1 MFRNF
6 GNSLPKHISIRKE
19 DPRKKT
25 LLFCARFVFYIYIF
39 PDIELDLDQPCGKH
53 HVAKKV
59 IKTDTN
65 IRESSRGTHSH
76 CYIRCVHRGRLV
88 SRVSA
93 MQRTPRT
100 ARILS
105 YVFFNHFTMRHARE
119 YIYICN
125 ESEEPISKFSPRRR
139 TKGERKKKK
148 ERKNVLAL
156 LPLVEEALTLIWSRF
171 PDRPGEEVVRSID
184 SGWLDPWSGPTT
196 TKFVSRL
203 ERFWR
208 AAPSGVKR
216 ALFGYF
222 QPRAEPAYASSHAI
236 ATFLRQTH
244 RLASQTIVFDSL
256 IYYRAIFWGDQKN
269 EQ

>member
-1 MFRNF
+1 MEIRCQ
-6 GNSLPKHISIRKE
+6 SIY
-19 DPRKKT
+19 
-25 LLFCARFVFYIYIF
+25 RFVRRIQGRRLYSSVRVSYFIYIYIF

-93 MQRTPRT
+93 MQPTPRT

-105 YVFFNHFTMRHARE
+105 YVFFNHFTVRHARE
-119 YIYICN
+119 YIYIYICN

-148 ERKNVLAL
+148 KEKTCSL
-156 LPLVEEALTLIWSRF
+156 
-171 PDRPGEEVVRSID
+171 
-184 SGWLDPWSGPTT
+184 
-196 TKFVSRL
+196 
-203 ERFWR
+203 
-208 AAPSGVKR
+208 
-216 ALFGYF
+216 YF
-222 QPRAEPAYASSHAI
+222 H
-236 ATFLRQTH
+236 
-244 RLASQTIVFDSL
+244 
-256 IYYRAIFWGDQKN
+256 
-269 EQ
+269 